1 MFRNIREGDYDPMK
15 GMVWDVISPEAKD
28 LVRRTLVVD
37 PKARFTIDQVQH
49 S

>member
-1 MFRNIREGDYDPMK
+1 MFRCIREGDYEMK
-15 GMVWDVISPEAKD
+15 GVVWDVISPEAKD

-49 S
+49 L